1 MDGHN
6 IHIQLPLTWFNFYS
20 TCSPFNLT
28 GTSIIKLHHLRD
40 IFIRSFYVAK
50 SSVLKIGL
58 RGATQYPQVKSIQLN
73 RPCLTPL
80 TSHAT
85 WLSQTELSLT
95 DSISLLLSFPS
106 LLSLP
111 SLSSPPSHPVPTIT
125 TSTTSFLAAS
135 PPLPKTHMPVPL
147 LHHPNLTPTS
157 TRAQPRPPST
167 LVSSYYTIPTRP
179 LLHPLSCRGSS
190 TSLSF
195 SSLSF

>member
-28 GTSIIKLHHLRD
+28 GMSIIKLHHLRD

-125 TSTTSFLAAS
+125 TSITSFLAAITSLTQNPYASSS
-135 PPLPKTHMPVPL
+135 PSSPKPYPNLNPCPTPTSLHPSELL
-147 LHHPNLTPTS
+147 LHHPHSTAPPPT
-157 TRAQPRPPST
+157 
-167 LVSSYYTIPTRP
+167 
-179 LLHPLSCRGSS
+179 LLSWL
-190 TSLSF
+190 
-195 SSLSF
+195 